1 MMSPR
6 AQYAVTN
13 LIQDKGFWITYQ
25 IVNQLVNVA
34 FRTICATYASAIR
47 KFVWH
52 VWNQRRKTC
61 WMTSIGVGW
70 LPSDIIGRSRMSKR
84 GADETLPTITG
95 HMVLCLL
102 HGISLVVE

>member
-1 MMSPR
+1 MCCMVCNRPR
-6 AQYAVTN
+6 G
-13 LIQDKGFWITYQ
+13 I
-25 IVNQLVNVA
+25 
-34 FRTICATYASAIR
+34 SAIT

-70 LPSDIIGRSRMSKR
+70 LPSNNTGRSRMSKR

-95 HMVLCLL
+95 HMVLCWL